1 MPHIKVHA
9 LTTYYILLAEFG
21 ELPMELYALKLIKN
35 FQQQFAHLPSS
46 WLVRQVLSHS
56 HHLAKQRAN
65 TWHKSTT
72 MWKASWGLSHRGDNP
87 TTSKFTF
94 VNIKEVF
101 LAKESNSFHLSG
113 RKLDYLHLKDLLK
126 YKCEWYLKQ
135 PLTTSQRKII
145 AHLPHLKSYIC
156 H

>member
-1 MPHIKVHA
+1 MKILVMSRIKVHPLA
-9 LTTYYILLAEFG
+9 TYHILWAESG
-21 ELPMELYALKLIKN
+21 LPMELYAIKLTLSS
-35 FQQQFAHLPSS
+35 QQRLVHLPSS
-46 WLVRQVLSHS
+46 WLVNQATSLSR
-56 HHLAKQRAN
+56 HLDEQGAN
-65 TWHKSTT
+65 TWHESTT

-101 LAKESNSFHLSG
+101 LAKESNSFHLLG

-145 AHLPHLKSYIC
+145 AHLPHLKS
-156 H
+156 